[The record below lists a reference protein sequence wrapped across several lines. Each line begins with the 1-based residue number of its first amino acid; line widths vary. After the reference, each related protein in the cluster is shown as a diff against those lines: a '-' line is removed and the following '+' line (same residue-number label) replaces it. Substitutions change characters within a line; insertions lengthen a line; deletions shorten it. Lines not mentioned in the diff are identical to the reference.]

1 MSTTPSKPRTAD
13 GGSVAALVLA
23 LLAAIFAFQLNA
35 SMLSPVLATM
45 EDELG
50 TTAAEIGLSQTAFFA
65 SAALFSLFLP
75 RWGDLIGRKRL
86 MMGMLVIS
94 GIGCVVSAL
103 APNVG
108 VLGIGRVIQGI
119 SGPIVPM
126 ALIML
131 RVQIPDRRL
140 YAKLM
145 AILTAIN
152 GGIAGVDALL
162 GGWLAENFGFRS
174 VFWVMAAVCLLAV
187 AAIAART
194 VESRGD
200 ERVPMDWKGVVALVV
215 VLGSL
220 YFAFDE
226 AGALADANWLL
237 VVGLVV
243 LGAVA
248 FAVFWTIEKRVRHP
262 LVTTV
267 YLKQRRT
274 WALLSTTLLTM
285 TGVFAVM
292 NGLIPNL
299 AQDAEVGA
307 GISAAEVAWW
317 TLTPYA
323 IAGLL
328 MGPLSGQLAARMGY
342 KKVLQAGLVLSGLGL
357 GVAGL
362 LASTPTPLVL
372 LSVSI
377 FLGITYAGICNIML
391 NGLGIVLSP
400 KDNQGYLPGMNS
412 GAFNLGAGLSFALLF
427 GVTTAVTSA
436 GGAVSGYRAG
446 ILTGAVLLVLA
457 LAVST
462 LIPRPDDDA
471 AIAGDDPTPSTA
483 TTDDGL
489 DAGVASGQE
498 RSPRG

>member
-1 MSTTPSKPRTAD
+1 MTTVPSQPPSAKT
-13 GGSVAALVLA
+13 GSVFALVVA

-45 EDELG
+45 EAELS
-50 TTAAEIGLSQTAFFA
+50 TTAAQIGLSQTAFFA

-75 RWGDLIGRKRL
+75 RWGDLVGRKRL
-86 MMGMLVIS
+86 MMAMLLIS
-94 GIGCVVSAL
+94 GIGSIVSAL

-108 VLGIGRVIQGI
+108 VLGLGRVIQGV

-131 RVQIPDRRL
+131 RVQVPDPKL

-145 AILTAIN
+145 AVLTAIN

-162 GGWLAENFGFRS
+162 GGWLAETWGFRS
-174 VFWVMAAVCLLAV
+174 VFWTMALVCFV
-187 AAIAART
+187 AILAIAART

-200 ERVPMDWKGVVALVV
+200 EQVPMDWMGVLALVV

-226 AGALADANWLL
+226 AGSLGEANWFL
-237 VVGLVV
+237 VTGLIL

-248 FAVFWTIEKRVRHP
+248 FMIFWKIEKRVRHP

-267 YLKQRRT
+267 YMKQRRT

-299 AQDAEVGA
+299 AQDTEVGA
-307 GISAAEVAWW
+307 KISAGEVSWW

-328 MGPLSGQLAARMGY
+328 MGPISGQLASRFGY
-342 KKVLQAGLVLSGLGL
+342 KKVLQAGLILSGLGL
-357 GVAGL
+357 GAAAWM
-362 LASTPTPLVL
+362 ASQPTPLVL

-427 GVTTAVTSA
+427 GITTATTTASDPVT
-436 GGAVSGYRAG
+436 GYRIG
-446 ILTGAVLLVLA
+446 ILTGAVLLILA
-457 LAVST
+457 FAVST
-462 LIPRPDDDA
+462 IIPRPDDDEAVTRLNPSGTA
-471 AIAGDDPTPSTA
+471 APPS
-483 TTDDGL
+483 
-489 DAGVASGQE
+489 E
-498 RSPRG
+498 RTHRG